1 MKLSEGKVGL
11 EYRVISIDL
20 PAEIE
25 KRLQA
30 IGMTKDTKIF
40 IKNNKNH
47 GTMVIDVRG
56 TRFAIGKKISNQVK
70 VSVIS

>member
-11 EYRVISIDL
+11 EYQVISIDL